1 MVTST
6 SNNTMATLRD
16 SNGHTLVW
24 TSAGVLGFRNSRKST
39 TIGAQAVGEYIGN
52 YARDKGIHR
61 VYIRV
66 KGLGFGK
73 EPCIRAL
80 GACGLD
86 ILFIIDTT
94 PIAHNGCRRPR
105 ARRT

>member
-1 MVTST
+1 
-6 SNNTMATLRD
+6 MATLTD
-16 SNGHTLVW
+16 STGRTLVW

-39 TIGAQAVGEYIGN
+39 TIGAQAVGEYIGTHATN
-52 YARDKGIHR
+52 HGIHR
-61 VYIRV
+61 VYVRV

-73 EPCIRAL
+73 DTCIRAL
-80 GACGLD
+80 GTSGLH
-86 ILFIIDTT
+86 ILSITDTT

>member
-1 MVTST
+1 
-6 SNNTMATLRD
+6 MATLTD
-16 SNGHTLVW
+16 STGRTLVW

-39 TIGAQAVGEYIGN
+39 TIGAQAVGTHIGTHG
-52 YARDKGIHR
+52 RERGIHR
-61 VYIRV
+61 IHIRV

-73 EPCIRAL
+73 ESCIRAL
-80 GACGLD
+80 GASGLD
-86 ILFIIDTT
+86 ILSITDTT